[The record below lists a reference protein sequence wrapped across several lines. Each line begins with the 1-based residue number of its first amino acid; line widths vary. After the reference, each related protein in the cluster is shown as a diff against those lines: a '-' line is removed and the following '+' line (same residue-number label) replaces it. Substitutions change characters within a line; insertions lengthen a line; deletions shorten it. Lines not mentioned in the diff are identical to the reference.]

1 MKGEIMLKIN
11 LEFRK
16 GILFI
21 RLKGSLNKLTY
32 QSMKDY
38 LIPIIKDNGIKYIV
52 FNLAYLTNI
61 DGYGKESIKE
71 AIFYAKQNQGT
82 GLICN
87 SKISFDKPYTMIEN
101 ELKALKYITI

>member
-1 MKGEIMLKIN
+1 MLKIN

-21 RLKGSLNKLTY
+21 RLKGNLNQLTY

-52 FNLAYLTNI
+52 FNLAYLKSI

-71 AIFYAKQNQGT
+71 VISDYLESQG
-82 GLICN
+82 L
-87 SKISFDKPYTMIEN
+87 
-101 ELKALKYITI
+101 